1 MKKTLVVSVF
11 FVLLC
16 SLKALPQQK
25 AVNFDVTREYP
36 VSSQTTQ
43 VSTVP
48 PAADAPVTLT
58 AFLTLDHEKIGE
70 GADREISIAAISS
83 DGYIQG
89 KDGEEI
95 NRILFSD
102 IEEIVWN
109 PNTRTHVVKTWDQ
122 KTHVIK
128 WGYIN
133 SNTTATEFIF
143 EVKDEKSGELRTE
156 YTNQSY
162 IKRLA
167 FPRPQK

>member
-1 MKKTLVVSVF
+1 MKKTLAFSVLL
-11 FVLLC
+11 VLLC

-25 AVNFDVTREYP
+25 AVNIDATREYP
-36 VSSQTTQ
+36 VSSRTMQISTIPPTT
-43 VSTVP
+43 
-48 PAADAPVTLT
+48 DAPVTLT
-58 AFLTLDHEKIGE
+58 AYLTLDHKQTGE
-70 GADREISIAAISS
+70 ETDREIAIAAISS

-95 NRILFSD
+95 KRILFSD
-102 IEEIVWN
+102 IEEIVWD
-109 PNTRTHVVKTWDQ
+109 PNTRTYLVKTWDQ

-128 WGYIN
+128 WGYIS

-143 EVKDEKSGELRTE
+143 EVKDDKSGELRTE
-156 YTNQSY
+156 YTSQGY